1 MSFSHSPRIVTDGLV
16 LCLDA
21 ANPQSYPGSG
31 TSWAD
36 LSGNGNNGTLTNG
49 PTFNS
54 GNSGSIVFDGVDDYV
69 QLVDSPSYKVQ
80 FPITL
85 AAWFNVQTLTN
96 YGVILRNDN
105 TSSFHWGVNIAV
117 DSDYGIS
124 SAYGNGTVNNSPG
137 RRTYKY
143 TGPIDKDKWYYF
155 VAVHFDNLNA
165 NGYLNGN
172 QISMPYLSGD
182 ATNLAYGSEG
192 GVIGFRFD
200 VAGFGYFKGDIPIV
214 QIYNRALS
222 ASEVLQN
229 YEAVKSRFGL

>member
-69 QLVDSPSYKVQ
+69 VLDSVISLTDFTATAVY
-80 FPITL
+80 
-85 AAWFNVQTLTN
+85 NVQSLNSGWAMFFGNTDTDSFIAISSDDGGKLRTQDKNSTN
-96 YGVILRNDN
+96 SDLSYVSVLNRITMLQVVQSGNDN
-105 TSSFHWGVNIAV
+105 TWYINATIVGTSS
-117 DSDYGIS
+117 
-124 SAYGNGTVNNSPG
+124 NSV
-137 RRTYKY
+137 Y
-143 TGPIDKDKWYYF
+143 
-155 VAVHFDNLNA
+155 
-165 NGYLNGN
+165 
-172 QISMPYLSGD
+172 
-182 ATNLAYGSEG
+182 G
-192 GVIGFRFD
+192 GVEFTRM
-200 VAGFGYFKGDIPIV
+200 VHYENGDPLGIWSGKYYYANL
-214 QIYNRALS
+214 YNRALS